1 MILPKFLLADNSE
14 YPEDIFV
21 LHTEFPRFMINLK
34 DDEIE
39 WFEDLTGE
47 KEEDITTE
55 LADLMDKAG
64 VFYDEEMKQLEDD

>member
-1 MILPKFLLADNSE
+1 MNLPKFLLADNSE
-14 YPEDIFV
+14 FPEDIFV

-47 KEEDITTE
+47 NEEDIATE
-55 LADLMDKAG
+55 LAVLMDKAG
-64 VFYDEEMKQLEDD
+64 EFYDEEMKTYE